1 MSNITYGIP
10 QHQKRMPGKDKL
22 RITIT
27 TLPDMQQLRVLIQ
40 FFLLHKQADRSQE
53 HLFDVRQRNEGEQ
66 IKSHT
71 QDLAVVYLKRAKE
84 SNPFFAIPNDAHRI
98 RSFKR
103 PFYRSLVRAY
113 RCTKNDRSPYTR
125 PEAFAVKVSN
135 SDRRLPL

>member
-71 QDLAVVYLKRAKE
+71 QDVPVVYLKTAPKKAT
-84 SNPFFAIPNDAHRI
+84 PFLPFRTMRTASVALKGLFIVPSSERTVARKTIDHRTPG
-98 RSFKR
+98 RK
-103 PFYRSLVRAY
+103 
-113 RCTKNDRSPYTR
+113 
-125 PEAFAVKVSN
+125 
-135 SDRRLPL
+135 RLPLK